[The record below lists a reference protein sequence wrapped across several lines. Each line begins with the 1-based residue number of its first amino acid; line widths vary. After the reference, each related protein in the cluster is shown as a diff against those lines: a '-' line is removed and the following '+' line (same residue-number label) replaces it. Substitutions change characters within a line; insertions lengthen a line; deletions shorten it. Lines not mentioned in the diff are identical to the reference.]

1 MSTKKKISDIDKA
14 IEEMQQRRDECF
26 KHIGKAMYESCP
38 ELGDMSVADMRKAG
52 RYLHKMLTKKVP
64 SQGAAPCPKRRA
76 RRVRFGQHVR
86 PGRTRA
92 YARDGLWRGH
102 VARQSCL
109 LSGTP
114 RGVSG
119 VPCSEWDALPSRRRK
134 LVGNGAHLGVRRG
147 AVKTAPLASGTC
159 NDKTKEFSTL

>member
-52 RYLHKMLTKKVP
+52 RYLHKFLTAKSP
-64 SQGAAPCPKRRA
+64 SQGVAP
-76 RRVRFGQHVR
+76 VRNG
-86 PGRTRA
+86 GRTRA
-92 YARDGLWRGH
+92 YARVGLWRGH

-119 VPCSEWDALPSRRRK
+119 VPRSEWDASPSRRRK

-147 AVKTAPLASGTC
+147 Q
-159 NDKTKEFSTL
+159 